1 MYRVQ
6 RPSRSEFAPIRHLRY
21 HVRQWGTSSAD
32 HAPIVMVHGWMDVA
46 ASFQFVV
53 DAMAHDRWIIAPD
66 WRGFGLTDVPEGTDH
81 FWFPDY
87 LADLDQ
93 LINHYVGQRPV
104 DLVGHSMGGHIA
116 TLYAGVRPER
126 IRKLINLEGFGLPA
140 TRPAQAPTRYAQWM
154 EQIQAVPSGAMDLK
168 SYDQLD
174 GVVQRLIKTNP
185 RLSLDKA
192 QWLAQHWSRQEADGR
207 WRVLGHPAH
216 KIVNAQLFRVDE
228 VLAVYERITAP
239 TLCVVADTNEMGRWW
254 QDSYDLNEFMQRIA
268 SVRDVR
274 HTTVTQAGH
283 MLHHDQ
289 PEVLAQHIENFLD
302 SQTVT

>member
-6 RPSRSEFAPIRHLRY
+6 RPSRSEFVPIRHLRY
-21 HVRQWGTSSAD
+21 HVRQWGTPSPD
-32 HAPIVMVHGWMDVA
+32 QAPIVMVHGWMDVA

-53 DAMAHDRWIIAPD
+53 DALAQDRWIIAPD

-93 LINHYVGQRPV
+93 LLNHYVGLRPI

-126 IRKLINLEGFGLPA
+126 IHKLVNLEGFGLPA
-140 TRPAQAPTRYAQWM
+140 TKATQAPTRYAQWM
-154 EQIQAVPSGAMDLK
+154 DQIQAVPTGALDLK
-168 SYDQLD
+168 SYDQLE
-174 GVVQRLIKTNP
+174 GVVQRLTKTNP
-185 RLSLDKA
+185 RLAHDKA
-192 QWLAQHWSRQEADGR
+192 QWLAQHWARQDADSR

-228 VLAVYERITAP
+228 VQAVYQRITAP
-239 TLCVVADTNEMGRWW
+239 TLCVVAETNEMSKWW
-254 QDSYDLNEFMQRIA
+254 EDRYDLSEFMQRIA
-268 SVRDVR
+268 VVPNVS
-274 HTTVTQAGH
+274 HATVANAGH

-289 PEVLAQHIENFLD
+289 PVVLAQHLEDFLD
-302 SQTVT
+302 R